1 MAITHI
7 SVRGARQHNLRD
19 INVRIPRNTLTV
31 VTGLSGSGKSS
42 LAFDTIYAEGQRRYV
57 ETLSAYAR
65 QFLDQIERP
74 DVDSIEGLSPAISIE
89 QKTTSRSPRSTVG
102 TITEI
107 YDYLRLLYASV
118 GTPHCPNCG
127 RPIARQTAE
136 QIVQRILQLG
146 TGERVTIMAPI
157 VRGRK
162 GEFKDLLDQ
171 LDQQGFRARVDGEM
185 IDLSE
190 PPALDKRKN
199 HTIDAVVDR
208 ILLKPSDPSGVSSS
222 EASSPS
228 KQGAPGL
235 QETWESKKVSVAN
248 SSPANKPSIE
258 KRLEGAVTKALQL
271 ANGLVLIALSGASS
285 GQKPE
290 EQLFSSSMA
299 CPDCGL
305 DVPKLEPRS
314 FSFNST
320 FGACPECHGL
330 GSLYDFDP
338 AKVINDWSK
347 PLLDGGLGPGS
358 ASQYLLKLINLAA
371 ERYKIN
377 LKTPFEDLPPKQQH
391 ILVYGPPKGEA
402 PRTGFHGILAYLR
415 DSVEEARS
423 EGYRE
428 YMMNFMSAT
437 PCPVCRGKR
446 LRPES
451 LAVKIGG
458 LSIADFTALPLNR
471 ALSAAINLSFTSR
484 EALVAERIRREIA
497 ERLEFLCR
505 VGLSYLSLDRN
516 ATTLS
521 GGEGQ
526 RIRLATQIGSRLRG
540 VLYVLDEPSIGLH
553 QRDNERLIQ
562 ALVQLRDLGNTV
574 LVVEHDEDTIRHAD
588 YVLDL
593 GPGAGR
599 LGGFVVAEGTPAQI
613 MACPESLTGRYLSG
627 AEGIL
632 HRAEPRPLT
641 GKWITVTGAREHNL
655 QDLDIRVP
663 LGVMTV
669 VTGVSGSGKSTLIN
683 DILYR
688 SLAKNL
694 YGSREEPGAHESL
707 SGEDQID
714 KVIRIDQ
721 SPIGRT
727 PRSNPATYTQ
737 VFSPLRD
744 LFAMLPE
751 ARERGYKPGRFS
763 FNVAGGRCETCQGDG
778 QRRIEM
784 NFMPDV
790 YVQCEVCNGRRYNQ
804 ETLAVKFKGH
814 SIADILDL
822 TIEDA
827 LTVLAD
833 VPLVRQKLQTLV
845 DVGLG
850 YVHLGQSATT
860 LSGGEA
866 QRMKLARELSKRQ
879 TGRTLYLLDEPTT
892 GLHFDDVR
900 KLLEVLHRLTDLGNT
915 VIIIEHNLDVIRNA
929 DWILD
934 LGPEGG
940 EDGGRLVG
948 EGRPAHIAHIDE
960 SYTGQFLKRY
970 YTSNNGR
977 LEPTDDTAAMLAIK
991 ESPLASPSSSFSER
1005 NPRNGGSRGLQDPE
1019 NAPQAT
1025 EGFSPGRKNKAPSS
1039 KTVGAPGL
1047 ASETWESKNAS
1058 IPKNGESPKKTTRKK
1073 KPVVQ

>member
-1 MAITHI
+1 MSISHI

-127 RPIARQTAE
+127 RPIARQTAD
-136 QIVQRILQLG
+136 QIVHRILQLG
-146 TGERVTIMAPI
+146 TGERVTIMAPV

-185 IDLSE
+185 RDLSE
-190 PPALDKRKN
+190 PLALDKRKN
-199 HTIDAVVDR
+199 HTIEAVVDR
-208 ILLKPSDPSGVSSS
+208 ILLKPSTD
-222 EASSPS
+222 
-228 KQGAPGL
+228 APATPG
-235 QETWESKKVSVAN
+235 
-248 SSPANKPSIE
+248 KPSLE
-258 KRLEGAVTKALQL
+258 KRLDAAVTKALQL
-271 ANGLVLIALSGASS
+271 ANGLVLVALANG
-285 GQKPE
+285 E

-299 CPDCGL
+299 CPDCSL

-330 GSLYDFDP
+330 GSLYDLDP
-338 AKVINDWSK
+338 AKVITDWSK

-358 ASQYLLKLINLAA
+358 ASQYLIKLIHLAA
-371 ERYKIN
+371 DRYKID
-377 LKTPFEDLPPKQQH
+377 LKMPFEDLPPKQQH
-391 ILVYGPPKGEA
+391 ILVYGPPKGEG
-402 PRTGFHGILAYLR
+402 PRTGFHGILSYLR
-415 DSVEEARS
+415 DSITEARS

-471 ALSAAINLSFTSR
+471 ALSAAINLTFTAR

-497 ERLEFLCR
+497 ERLEFLCA

-516 ATTLS
+516 AATLS

-553 QRDNERLIQ
+553 QRDNMRLIQ
-562 ALVQLRDLGNTV
+562 ALEQLRDLGNTV

-599 LGGFVVAEGTPAQI
+599 LGGHVVAEGTPDQI
-613 MACPESLTGRYLSG
+613 MASSASLTGRYLSG
-627 AEGIL
+627 TAEIMQ
-632 HRAEPRPLT
+632 RTAPRPLT
-641 GKWITVTGAREHNL
+641 GKWLTVTGAREHNL
-655 QDLDIRVP
+655 QDLTIRIP

-694 YGSREEPGAHESL
+694 YGSREEPGAHEPL
-707 SGEDQID
+707 VGEDQID

-737 VFSPLRD
+737 VFSPIRD

-763 FNVAGGRCETCQGDG
+763 FNVTGGRCEACQGDG

-804 ETLAVKFKGH
+804 ETLAVKFHGH

-827 LTVLAD
+827 LPVLAD
-833 VPLVRQKLQTLV
+833 VPQVRQKLQTLV

-940 EDGGRLVG
+940 EEGGRLVG
-948 EGRPAHIAHIDE
+948 EGRPAKIAKTPG
-960 SYTGQFLKRY
+960 SYTGEFLARY
-970 YTSNNGR
+970 YSSHNGHLEPLDIDPSSNGHSPTRSEVGDQTSTLEETSNG
-977 LEPTDDTAAMLAIK
+977 K
-991 ESPLASPSSSFSER
+991 GSSA
-1005 NPRNGGSRGLQDPE
+1005 PRKRS
-1019 NAPQAT
+1019 AP
-1025 EGFSPGRKNKAPSS
+1025 
-1039 KTVGAPGL
+1039 
-1047 ASETWESKNAS
+1047 
-1058 IPKNGESPKKTTRKK
+1058 RKK
-1073 KPVVQ
+1073 KPVAQ

>member
-1 MAITHI
+1 MPITHI

-136 QIVQRILQLG
+136 QIVSRILELG
-146 TGERVTIMAPI
+146 RGERVTVMAPV

-171 LDQQGFRARVDGEM
+171 LDQQGFRARIDGELRDM
-185 IDLSE
+185 SE
-190 PPALDKRKN
+190 PILLDRRKN
-199 HTIDAVVDR
+199 HTIEAVIDR
-208 ILLKPSDPSGVSSS
+208 ILLKPSTAPTTIP
-222 EASSPS
+222 AA
-228 KQGAPGL
+228 GAANPG
-235 QETWESKKVSVAN
+235 
-248 SSPANKPSIE
+248 KPSVE
-258 KRLEGAVTKALQL
+258 KRLELAVGKALQM
-271 ANGLVLIALSGASS
+271 ANGLALVAVSGA
-285 GQKPE
+285 E
-290 EQLFSSSMA
+290 EQLFSSSMS

-330 GSLYDFDP
+330 GSLYDLDP
-338 AKVINDWSK
+338 AKVITDWSK

-358 ASQYLLKLINLAA
+358 ASQYLLKLIHLAA
-371 ERYKIN
+371 DRYKID
-377 LKTPFEDLPPKQQH
+377 LKLAFEDLPPKQQH

-415 DSVEEARS
+415 DTIDEARS
-423 EGYRE
+423 DGYRE

-451 LAVKIGG
+451 LAVKIGD
-458 LSIADFTALPLNR
+458 LSIADFTALSLNR
-471 ALSAAINLSFTSR
+471 ALSAAINLKFTAR
-484 EALVAERIRREIA
+484 EALVAERIRREIV
-497 ERLEFLCR
+497 ERLEFLCA
-505 VGLSYLSLDRN
+505 VGLKYLALDRN
-516 ATTLS
+516 AATLS

-553 QRDNERLIQ
+553 QRDNMRLIE
-562 ALVQLRDLGNTV
+562 ALERLRDLGNTV

-599 LGGFVVAEGTPAQI
+599 LGGHVVAQGTPEEI

-627 AEGIL
+627 SASIL
-632 HRAEPRPLT
+632 LRDQPRPLT
-641 GKWITVTGAREHNL
+641 GKWLTITGAREHNL
-655 QDLDIRVP
+655 QDVNIRIP

-688 SLAKNL
+688 TLAQAI
-694 YGSREEPGAHESL
+694 YGSREEPGAHDAITGVEQL
-707 SGEDQID
+707 D
-714 KVIRIDQ
+714 KVVRIDQ

-737 VFSPLRD
+737 VFSPIRD

-751 ARERGYKPGRFS
+751 SRERGYKPGRFS
-763 FNVAGGRCETCQGDG
+763 FNVTGGRCEACQGDG

-814 SIADILDL
+814 SIADLLDL
-822 TIEDA
+822 TVEDA
-827 LTVLAD
+827 LTILED
-833 VPLVRQKLQTLV
+833 VPNVRQKLQTLV

-900 KLLEVLHRLTDLGNT
+900 KLLEVLDRLADLGNS
-915 VIIIEHNLDVIRNA
+915 VIIIEHNIDVIRNA

-940 EDGGRLVG
+940 EDGGRIVG
-948 EGRPAHIAHIDE
+948 QGRPAKIAATPG
-960 SYTGQFLKRY
+960 SYTGQFLTRY
-970 YTSNNGR
+970 YASSNGKLVAVDPEEREANDFNSQPAEADPVRSPRSPAGKATPK
-977 LEPTDDTAAMLAIK
+977 EPKTKRTRRNTPAEDD
-991 ESPLASPSSSFSER
+991 LASTRAKANRPARESTAVKPSGTR
-1005 NPRNGGSRGLQDPE
+1005 R
-1019 NAPQAT
+1019 
-1025 EGFSPGRKNKAPSS
+1025 
-1039 KTVGAPGL
+1039 
-1047 ASETWESKNAS
+1047 
-1058 IPKNGESPKKTTRKK
+1058 KKTG
-1073 KPVVQ
+1073 QA

>member
-1 MAITHI
+1 MSITHI

-19 INVRIPRNTLTV
+19 INVRIPRNALTV

-89 QKTTSRSPRSTVG
+89 QKMTSRSPRSTVG

-136 QIVQRILQLG
+136 QIVQRIVELG
-146 TGERVTIMAPI
+146 RSERVTVMAPI

-171 LDQQGFRARVDGEM
+171 LDSQGFRARVDGQVQ
-185 IDLSE
+185 DLSD
-190 PPALDKRKN
+190 PLSLDKRKN
-199 HTIDAVVDR
+199 HTIEAIVDR
-208 ILLKPSDPSGVSSS
+208 VLLKSDVAPPLPTASSSTRAGAKDANPSGSVN
-222 EASSPS
+222 ARPS
-228 KQGAPGL
+228 
-235 QETWESKKVSVAN
+235 V
-248 SSPANKPSIE
+248 E
-258 KRLEGAVTKALQL
+258 KRLDQAVAKALQL
-271 ANGLVLIALSGASS
+271 ANGLVLVAFNG
-285 GQKPE
+285 GN

-320 FGACPECHGL
+320 FGACPNCHGL

-338 AKVINDWSK
+338 AKVITDWSK

-358 ASQYLLKLINLAA
+358 SSQYLVRLIELAA
-371 ERYKIN
+371 ARYNID
-377 LKTPFEDLPPKQQH
+377 LKKPFEELPPKQQH

-415 DSVEEARS
+415 DNVEEAHS
-423 EGYRE
+423 DSYRE
-428 YMMNFMSAT
+428 YMMNFMSAA

-451 LAVKIGG
+451 LAVKVGG

-471 ALSAAINLSFTSR
+471 ALSAIINLEFTAR
-484 EALVAERIRREIA
+484 EALIAERIRREIA
-497 ERLEFLCR
+497 ERLEFLCA
-505 VGLSYLSLDRN
+505 VGLNYLSLNRS
-516 ATTLS
+516 AATLS

-553 QRDNERLIQ
+553 QRDNNRLIQ
-562 ALVQLRDLGNTV
+562 ALEKLRDLGNTV
-574 LVVEHDEDTIRHAD
+574 LVVEHDEETIRHAD

-599 LGGFVVAEGTPAQI
+599 LGGHVVAEGTPDQI
-613 MACPESLTGRYLSG
+613 MASPASLTGRYLSG
-627 AEGIL
+627 SATMLQRG
-632 HRAEPRPLT
+632 HPRPLS
-641 GKWITVTGAREHNL
+641 GKWLTISGAREHNL
-655 QDLDIRVP
+655 QDLNLRIP

-669 VTGVSGSGKSTLIN
+669 VTGVSGSGKSTLVN
-683 DILYR
+683 DIVYR
-688 SLAKNL
+688 SLARTI
-694 YGSREEPGAHESL
+694 YGSREEPGAHDAIAGAE
-707 SGEDQID
+707 QID
-714 KVIRIDQ
+714 KVVRIDQ

-727 PRSNPATYTQ
+727 PRSNPATYTG
-737 VFSPLRD
+737 VFSPIRD

-763 FNVAGGRCETCQGDG
+763 FNVTGGRCEACQGDG

-804 ETLAVKFKGH
+804 ETLAVKFHGH

-827 LTVLAD
+827 LPVLAD
-833 VPLVRQKLQTLV
+833 VPQVRQKLQTLV

-879 TGRTLYLLDEPTT
+879 TGKTLYLLDEPTT

-900 KLLEVLHRLTDLGNT
+900 KLLEVLHRLVDLGNS

-929 DWILD
+929 DWVID

-940 EDGGRLVG
+940 EDGGRVVG
-948 EGRPAHIAHIDE
+948 EGRPARIAATPG

-970 YTSNNGR
+970 YNSADGR
-977 LEPTDDTAAMLAIK
+977 LTAVDSRLAPAGPEDEKPPAGRQNGSGLDFSSRDLETQPADSTSHSNRTLPDQKTHMQRTRAARKRPAKDDRT
-991 ESPLASPSSSFSER
+991 
-1005 NPRNGGSRGLQDPE
+1005 SRRRP
-1019 NAPQAT
+1019 A
-1025 EGFSPGRKNKAPSS
+1025 
-1039 KTVGAPGL
+1039 
-1047 ASETWESKNAS
+1047 
-1058 IPKNGESPKKTTRKK
+1058 
-1073 KPVVQ
+1073 

>member
-1 MAITHI
+1 MSITHI

-118 GTPHCPNCG
+118 GTPHCPNC
-127 RPIARQTAE
+127 RRSISRQTAD
-136 QIVQRILQLG
+136 QIVQRIVQLG
-146 TGERVTIMAPI
+146 TGERVTVMAPI

-171 LDQQGFRARVDGEM
+171 IDQQGFRARVDGD
-185 IDLSE
+185 IVDLAE

-199 HTIDAVVDR
+199 HTIEAIVDR
-208 ILLKPSDPSGVSSS
+208 ILLKPALNEPSGTPSPSSS
-222 EASSPS
+222 GTLEGKKSATAS
-228 KQGAPGL
+228 GNTG
-235 QETWESKKVSVAN
+235 
-248 SSPANKPSIE
+248 KPSIE
-258 KRLEGAVTKALQL
+258 KRLEAAVSKALQL
-271 ANGLVLIALSGASS
+271 ANGLVLIGLTNG
-285 GQKPE
+285 E
-290 EQLFSSSMA
+290 EQIFSSSMA

-320 FGACPECHGL
+320 FGACTECHGL
-330 GSLYDFDP
+330 GSLYDLDP
-338 AKVINDWSK
+338 AKVITDWSK

-358 ASQYLLKLINLAA
+358 ASQYLLRLINLAA
-371 ERYKIN
+371 ERYSID
-377 LKTPFEDLPPKQQH
+377 LKRPFEDLPPKQQH

-402 PRTGFHGILAYLR
+402 PRTGFHGILSYLR
-415 DSVEEARS
+415 DTIDEARS
-423 EGYRE
+423 DGYRE
-428 YMMNFMSAT
+428 YMMSFMSAT
-437 PCPVCRGKR
+437 PCPACRGKR

-451 LAVKIGG
+451 LAVKIHGM
-458 LSIADFTALPLNR
+458 SIADFTAMPLNR
-471 ALSAAINLSFTSR
+471 ALSTAYEFNFTAR
-484 EALVAERIRREIA
+484 EALIADRIRREII
-497 ERLEFLCR
+497 ERLEFLCA
-505 VGLSYLSLDRN
+505 VGLNYLSLDRN
-516 ATTLS
+516 AATLS

-553 QRDNERLIQ
+553 QRDNNRLIE
-562 ALVQLRDLGNTV
+562 ALERLRDLGNTV

-588 YVLDL
+588 YVVDL

-599 LGGFVVAEGTPAQI
+599 LGGNLVAQGTPGDI
-613 MACPESLTGRYLSG
+613 MACPESLTGKYLAG
-627 AEGIL
+627 TKTIL
-632 HRAEPRPLT
+632 HRADPRPLT
-641 GKWITVTGAREHNL
+641 GKWLTVTGAREHNL
-655 QDLDIRVP
+655 HDLNIHIP
-663 LGVMTV
+663 LGIMTV

-688 SLAKNL
+688 SLAKSL
-694 YGSREEPGAHESL
+694 YGSREEPGVHEAIE
-707 SGEDQID
+707 GIDQID

-721 SPIGRT
+721 DPIGRT

-737 VFSPLRD
+737 VFSPIRD

-763 FNVAGGRCETCQGDG
+763 FNVAGGRCEACQGDG

-790 YVQCEVCNGRRYNQ
+790 YVQCEVCSGRRYNQ
-804 ETLAVKFKGH
+804 ETLAVKFHGY

-833 VPLVRQKLQTLV
+833 VPTVRQKLQTLV

-900 KLLEVLHRLTDLGNT
+900 KLLEVLHRLTDLGNS

-929 DWILD
+929 DWIID

-940 EDGGRLVG
+940 EDGGRVIG
-948 EGRPAHIAHIDE
+948 EGRPSKIAATPE
-960 SYTGQFLKRY
+960 SYTGQFLARY
-970 YTSNNGR
+970 YASHNGR
-977 LEPTDDTAAMLAIK
+977 LEEIISGEISDSTDPVPEGAAENIPGSARRIYG
-991 ESPLASPSSSFSER
+991 
-1005 NPRNGGSRGLQDPE
+1005 NGTRRSRGELE
-1019 NAPQAT
+1019 GRSKSQAD
-1025 EGFSPGRKNKAPSS
+1025 N
-1039 KTVGAPGL
+1039 
-1047 ASETWESKNAS
+1047 
-1058 IPKNGESPKKTTRKK
+1058 PKKSNGSKRTRT
-1073 KPVVQ
+1073 